1 MKHPQE
7 GSGAADAAP
16 GPSEELVLP
25 YGGHLRVHREPVFE
39 LPPFEFSSSFGT
51 PLASRMWNDYQWSQ
65 RIAPTPISPV
75 IVTGI

>member
-1 MKHPQE
+1 
-7 GSGAADAAP
+7 
-16 GPSEELVLP
+16 
-25 YGGHLRVHREPVFE
+25 VHREPVFE